1 MGLVVPYLWIRNFN
15 PCTSK
20 IIIMCLVSANLIVC
34 WLFCG
39 FFCTITFLWFGF
51 YYRDI
56 LYFVFVEMWFD
67 PLSSSYKYALPVSFS
82 LSSLYFI
89 IVASRCGPAVT
100 ISCRM
105 NLMTINST
113 FLLALE
119 SHCFCLYLNHT

>member
-20 IIIMCLVSANLIVC
+20 MIIMCFVSANLIVC

-56 LYFVFVEMWFD
+56 PYFVFVEMWFD
-67 PLSSSYKYALPVSFS
+67 PSLPVTNM
-82 LSSLYFI
+82 LYQSVSVFRAFI
-89 IVASRCGPAVT
+89 
-100 ISCRM
+100 
-105 NLMTINST
+105 L
-113 FLLALE
+113 
-119 SHCFCLYLNHT
+119 